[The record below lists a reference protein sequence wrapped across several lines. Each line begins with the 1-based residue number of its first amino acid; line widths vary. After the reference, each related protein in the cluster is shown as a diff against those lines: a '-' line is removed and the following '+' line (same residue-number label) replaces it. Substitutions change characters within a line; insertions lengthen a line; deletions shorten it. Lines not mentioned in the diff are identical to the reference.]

1 MKVLLAVSGGID
13 SMTMADICV
22 SHSRFCPPE
31 LQDADFSIAHCNFH
45 LRPGDCD
52 LDEKLVREWAE
63 KHSTPF
69 FKKDFDTQSYASGK
83 GISIEMAARDL
94 RYGWFAELCQAEG
107 FDAVA
112 VAHNANDNAETLM
125 LNLLRGTGIRG
136 LCGMGT
142 ATQMFPV
149 SGGLTILRPLLGM
162 TRQDIEHYATLY
174 RVPYRTDKT
183 NLENEYKRNK
193 IRNLVFPVFEE
204 INPSFI
210 KTLGSDM
217 EHFRQAADVLDHWVD
232 QYRLEVTGTDPDGNT
247 FISVSRLTATP
258 DWEYLLYRILEDWG
272 FNGSVAQ
279 SLTELIRSDKA
290 TFAGKTFTGEDHSI
304 ITAPDRII
312 IFNGIAETE
321 YDISEYEYVPGMPLK
336 CPPGVLIMDAGM
348 VPSDHIIRHW
358 EDGDWLVPLGM
369 KGKKK
374 VSDLFTDLHL
384 NLLQKRKI
392 LVLAVPGD
400 SHVLAVLGLRIDDS
414 VKVTPATEK
423 IIKISA
429 R

>member
-1 MKVLLAVSGGID
+1 
-13 SMTMADICV
+13 MTMADICV
-22 SHSRFCPPE
+22 SHSRFCPLE
-31 LQDADFSIAHCNFH
+31 LQDAEFAIAHCNFH

-63 KHSTPF
+63 GHCVPF
-69 FKKDFDTQSYASGK
+69 FKKDFDTQSYASGR

-94 RYGWFAELCQAEG
+94 RYAWFAELCETEG

-136 LCGMGT
+136 LCGMD
-142 ATQMFPV
+142 P
-149 SGGLTILRPLLGM
+149 SGNWNGCLSYGNAEAHWPKLMRPLLGM
-162 TRQDIEHYATLY
+162 TRRDIEHYATLY
-174 RVPYRTDKT
+174 HVPYRTDRT

-210 KTLGSDM
+210 QTLGSDIA
-217 EHFRQAADVLDHWVD
+217 HFRQAADVLDHWVD
-232 QYRLEVTGTDPDGNT
+232 SHRLEVTGTDPDGNT
-247 FISVSRLTATP
+247 FISVSRLTATE
-258 DWEYLLYRILEDWG
+258 DWEYLLYRILEEWG
-272 FNGSVAQ
+272 FNGSVAE
-279 SLTELIRSDKA
+279 SLTGLIRSGKA

-304 ITAPDRII
+304 VTAPDRII
-312 IFNGIAETE
+312 IFREIPETE
-321 YDISEYEYVPGMPLK
+321 YDISEYEYTPGMPLK
-336 CPPGVLIMDAGM
+336 CPPGVLIMDAGK
-348 VPSDHIIRHW
+348 VPADYIIRHW

-369 KGKKK
+369 KGRKK

-384 NLLQKRKI
+384 NLLQKQKS
-392 LVLAVPGD
+392 LVLATPGS

-423 IIKISA
+423 IIKILSL
-429 R
+429 